1 MKTATE
7 THVDLADIGRTYTE
21 QALEVIQ
28 RADVAPGD
36 RAILVKRLT
45 AAFEAIEALNRIALA
60 LSNEERREMEVRRGA

>member
-7 THVDLADIGRTYTE
+7 THVDLADLGRVYTE

-28 RADVAPGD
+28 RADVATSD

-60 LSNEERREMEVRRGA
+60 LGNEERRGMEVRRGA